1 MKQIGVLLSG
11 CGVKDGSE
19 IHEATLILYFLDR
32 QGVNRLCIA
41 PDAPQAHVINHATGE
56 EAKESRGILVESAR
70 IARGDIRPI
79 SQVSAQDL
87 DGIMIPGGFG
97 AALNLCNYGRSGRDC
112 TVREDVST
120 LLLALHEQ
128 KKPIGAVCI
137 APVLVARVF
146 GQKGITVEVTIGDD
160 PGVAADIEAM
170 GARHV
175 MRLVDEVQ
183 VDRANKIATAPA
195 YMLGGNVA
203 EIGPGIQKAVEAIV
217 EMA

>member
-1 MKQIGVLLSG
+1 MKRIGVLLSG

-32 QGVNRLCIA
+32 QGVERICVA
-41 PDAPQAHVINHATGE
+41 PDSPQAHVMNHATGE
-56 EAKESRGILVESAR
+56 EAQESRSILVESAR
-70 IARGDIRPI
+70 IARGDIRPV
-79 SQVSAQDL
+79 SQLRADDL

-97 AALNLCNYGRSGRDC
+97 AALNLCDYGKKGRDC
-112 TVREDVST
+112 TVREDVSA
-120 LLLALHEQ
+120 LLLALHQQ

-146 GQKGITVEVTIGDD
+146 GQKGITVQVTIGDD

-170 GARHV
+170 GGQHV
-175 MRLVDEVQ
+175 MRLVDEAQ
-183 VDRANKIATAPA
+183 IDRANKIATAPA
-195 YMLGGNVA
+195 YMLGSNVA
-203 EIGPGIQKAVEAIV
+203 EIGPGIQKAVDAVV